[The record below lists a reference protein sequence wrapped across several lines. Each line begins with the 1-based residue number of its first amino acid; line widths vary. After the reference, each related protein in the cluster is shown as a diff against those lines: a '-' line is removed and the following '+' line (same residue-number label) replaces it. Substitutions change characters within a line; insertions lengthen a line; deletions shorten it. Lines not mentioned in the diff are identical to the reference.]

1 MEKKKL
7 TKEEQMVKD
16 AWEFVNCQVNA
27 IKQRGKKFTS
37 LVGEDI
43 GIYKND
49 KEVHMHGLIRLSEL
63 VSIPYNRTDWSG
75 NETCETNHD
84 EVYFLYKGVRFFQL
98 VDKIGEEENNE
109 SISD

>member
-7 TKEEQMVKD
+7 TKEEQLVKD

-43 GIYKND
+43 GIYVNP

-63 VSIPYNRTDWSG
+63 IGIPYIRVDWSG
-75 NETCETNHD
+75 NKVCEDNYD
-84 EVYFLYKGVRFFQL
+84 EVYFIYKGVKFFQL
-98 VDKIGEEENNE
+98 EDKIEEEE
-109 SISD
+109 K